1 MIRGAGG
8 LRSLMHM
15 SPVRIAAVVVL
26 ALRAA
31 YGAALVA
38 TPGSVTKQ
46 WLGPAATRPP
56 AVVGVRGL
64 GARELAV
71 HVAAIVDAL
80 RGAPLRPWLA
90 ISIAGDLSDI
100 AVTAASRDGLPDK
113 AAVKTLAVAGG
124 SAAISAALALA
135 VDRDT

>member
-1 MIRGAGG
+1 MTMA
-8 LRSLMHM
+8 
-15 SPVRIAAVVVL
+15 PVRIAAIAVL

-38 TPGSVTKQ
+38 VPGRVTKQ

-64 GARELAV
+64 GAREVAV
-71 HVAAIVDAL
+71 HVAAIVGAL

-90 ISIAGDLSDI
+90 VSVAGDLSDI
-100 AVTAASRDGLPDK
+100 AITAASRDGLPEK

-124 SAAISAALALA
+124 SAAISAALALI